1 MNFLKKNIN
10 FATLFFI
17 IFPII
22 VFCFVTL
29 NVDTAMAT
37 CAPTG
42 SIFFDPGC
50 GDSTIPMS
58 GDTITL
64 GDGNPF
70 AMLKWL
76 VYFTSSF
83 LGFLFLCLII
93 YAGVLWMTAR
103 GNEEQ
108 ITKAQTVLK
117 RSLIGL
123 IIVISSVSIAY
134 LIYWVISQSG
144 AQNLL

>member
-1 MNFLKKNIN
+1 MKIIKQNLKFHHTFSII
-10 FATLFFI
+10 LFI
-17 IFPII
+17 IIFLLNIHT
-22 VFCFVTL
+22 VLAVTCSVIPL
-29 NVDTAMAT
+29 T
-37 CAPTG
+37 
-42 SIFFDPGC
+42 FDPACHDEIG
-50 GDSTIPMS
+50 SS
-58 GDTITL
+58 ETITL
-64 GDGNPF
+64 GNRNPF
-70 AMLKWL
+70 STLKWL
-76 VYFTSSF
+76 VYYTSSF

-134 LIYWVISQSG
+134 LIYWVISQAG